1 MVRCVSMYRGLLSC
15 PPTHHQL
22 ANLIAGLQTVAHTNH
37 YVVLQAKMKL
47 VMLGSSDP
55 AVVTLQVSLCG
66 EILALL
72 DIVEPG
78 LTRRRAEIL
87 RVSIS
92 DLGKDWRGS
101 LTFNPRIIR
110 QA

>member
-1 MVRCVSMYRGLLSC
+1 
-15 PPTHHQL
+15 
-22 ANLIAGLQTVAHTNH
+22 
-37 YVVLQAKMKL
+37 MKL

-87 RVSIS
+87 RVKLEFIIS

-110 QA
+110 IT

>member
-15 PPTHHQL
+15 PPTHQHL
-22 ANLIAGLQTVAHTNH
+22 ANLIAGLQSVAHTNH

-55 AVVTLQVSLCG
+55 AVVTLQVSLCQ

-92 DLGKDWRGS
+92 DLGKDFGGE
-101 LTFNPRIIR
+101 
-110 QA
+110 A